1 MDQKKAGRAILY
13 NAQGITLLFDSEQG
27 PQNFPKDSLG
37 HLYVQSWQ
45 IYQIKRYSIK
55 AEFQINGK

>member
-1 MDQKKAGRAILY
+1 MDQKKAGRAILH
-13 NAQGITLLFDSEQG
+13 NAQGITVLFDSEQP

-37 HLYVQSWQ
+37 HLYEQSWQ

-55 AEFQINGK
+55 GEFQINGK